1 MLVPELIQDNAS
13 VTNLTH
19 AVGSALSSDKKDL
32 LVEHFEGLHKV
43 LALESGNIASK
54 AIAELV
60 G

>member
-1 MLVPELIQDNAS
+1 

-19 AVGSALSSDKKDL
+19 AVASALSSDKKDL

-60 G
+60 S